1 MNKYKI
7 KIKMNNQKKTYK
19 IYKVVI
25 MNNQILIFLLLNLLV
40 VAVVHHHQMIMKMVH
55 MMKYQILMVKMMVIK

>member
-1 MNKYKI
+1 M

-40 VAVVHHHQMIMKMVH
+40 VAVHHQMIMKTEH